1 MIESVKEYF
10 HTDWAAM
17 TDTDWFGLVAVI
29 TLSILMLALYIYVFN
44 PKNKDKLESHRGFV
58 LKDNS
63 TDEEDDNHGRKK

>member
-29 TLSILMLALYIYVFN
+29 ILSVLMLILYVYVFN
-44 PKNKDKLESHRGFV
+44 PKNKDKLESHRDFV

-63 TDEEDDNHGRKK
+63 TVGEDNHGDKK